1 MLVSV
6 RCIGVHTKF
15 GEHYFHFLLFIL
27 SLITKAAYCFLHVA
41 FVSLLLRFLLFSF
54 GLVFSIKPSINLFD
68 SIVLW
73 FLCFRWTNIKI
84 CVGKWQTMSRF
95 DWWAASSIFL
105 FSSFDQYCFL
115 CSYFF
120 FVKSESFVWHQ
131 IKCAH
136 KMMKRMKVSNWFE
149 DDSCAFTR
157 VTADQFQEFQIDFA
171 M

>member
-1 MLVSV
+1 MIRAHKLCNIIGTGIERSV
-6 RCIGVHTKF
+6 CVASVCIRNSVNIISI
-15 GEHYFHFLLFIL
+15 FLLFIL

-95 DWWAASSIFL
+95 DWWAASSIF
-105 FSSFDQYCFL
+105 FL
-115 CSYFF
+115 LLSISI
-120 FVKSESFVWHQ
+120 V
-131 IKCAH
+131 
-136 KMMKRMKVSNWFE
+136 
-149 DDSCAFTR
+149 SCAPIF
-157 VTADQFQEFQIDFA
+157 FCQIGIFCLTSNK
-171 M
+171 MRT